1 MPVADEEGLMAA
13 VMTKT
18 TFLRTAM
25 LCMALAVQSI
35 PQTASAGPKTIVGS
49 WTGTAAQNVG
59 KSNYTVVMTITST
72 GAETNYPE
80 LNCGGKLK
88 LVGSANGYVFFLET
102 ITHGGKSSGG
112 SCINGAVTVTLDGAN
127 LAWGWVG
134 SDGGQV
140 YVAWSNLV
148 RK

>member
-1 MPVADEEGLMAA
+1 MLRARFGWMLVLSTALM
-13 VMTKT
+13 MHSH
-18 TFLRTAM
+18 
-25 LCMALAVQSI
+25 LAFAEAPTVLG
-35 PQTASAGPKTIVGS
+35 T
-49 WTGTAAQNVG
+49 WTGTVAQNAG
-59 KSNYTVVMTITST
+59 KSNYTVVMTITSA

-88 LVGSANGYVFFLET
+88 RIGTSKGYVFFMET
-102 ITHGGKSSGG
+102 ITHGGKNTGG
-112 SCINGAVTVTLDGAN
+112 TCIDGAVTVAPAGAK

-134 SDGGQV
+134 SYGGQV

>member
-1 MPVADEEGLMAA
+1 
-13 VMTKT
+13 
-18 TFLRTAM
+18 
-25 LCMALAVQSI
+25 
-35 PQTASAGPKTIVGS
+35 VGS

-88 LVGSANGYVFFLET
+88 RVGSANGYVFFLET

-134 SDGGQV
+134 SDGGSLCRVEQPSSEV
-140 YVAWSNLV
+140 SLPRANFARQTVSTAMEM
-148 RK
+148 RG

>member
-1 MPVADEEGLMAA
+1 MA
-13 VMTKT
+13 
-18 TFLRTAM
+18 TAM
-25 LCMALAVQSI
+25 ISKKMFLWTAVLAIALAVQSDLQAA
-35 PQTASAGPKTIVGS
+35 PAGAKTIVGS

-59 KSNYTVVMTITST
+59 KSNYTVVMTITAT

-88 LVGSANGYVFFLET
+88 RVGSSGGYVFFLET
-102 ITHGGKSSGG
+102 ITRGGKSTGG
-112 SCINGAVTVTLDGAN
+112 SCINGAVTVTLEGTN

>member
-1 MPVADEEGLMAA
+1 MDRIARGLLIPAIMAA
-13 VMTKT
+13 
-18 TFLRTAM
+18 LSQAP
-25 LCMALAVQSI
+25 LAQS
-35 PQTASAGPKTIVGS
+35 PKITGT
-49 WTGTAAQNVG
+49 WTGTAAQNIG
-59 KSNYTVVMTITST
+59 KSNYTVVMTITPT

-88 LVGSANGYVFFLET
+88 RVGSSNGYVFFVEM
-102 ITHGGKSSGG
+102 ITRGGKNSGG

-127 LAWGWVG
+127 LAWGWLG